1 MVGYD
6 RGKFMTIPDYQS
18 LMLPLLELAGD
29 QLEHSLREAM
39 DTLAARFDL
48 TDADRRE
55 LLPSGRTPAFYN
67 RGSWAKTYVQK
78 AGLLESPRRGDN
90 GPGRT

>member
-1 MVGYD
+1 MA
-6 RGKFMTIPDYQS
+6 IPDYQS
-18 LMLPLLELAGD
+18 LMLPLLELASD

-55 LLPSGRTPAFYN
+55 LLSSGRTPAFYN
-67 RGSWAKTYVQK
+67 RVSWAKTYVQK